1 MGGPDQN
8 VVALDSATDDVVVGI
23 ARDGEVLA
31 EIAIP
36 PPEGSRPR
44 HSTEL
49 LAEVERA
56 VDAGGGWNAVGR
68 IGIGVGPGSFTGLRI
83 GIATGRALAQARGL
97 PAVPVPTLT
106 ALALGIAERAGGS
119 RLCLPVSDAR
129 RGEVFTQLHDA
140 EGRVLTDPAVIDPAA
155 LGEWLAEVAGSAVA
169 DAAHPPFAA
178 GSGSIRFRGE
188 LDAAG
193 VETLADGDPAHRLAA
208 RHLCRLAASGEAG
221 SPERILPVYLREPD
235 ARRWLDRDSRD

>member
-1 MGGPDQN
+1 MAGRDQS
-8 VVALDSATDDVVVGI
+8 VLALDSATDDVVVGI
-23 ARDGEVLA
+23 ARDGDLIA
-31 EIAIP
+31 ESAIP
-36 PPEGSRPR
+36 PPDAGRPR

-49 LAEVERA
+49 LAEVEGA
-56 VDAGGGWNAVGR
+56 VGEGGGWDAVGR

-97 PAVPVPTLT
+97 QAVPVPTLT
-106 ALALGIAERAGGS
+106 ALALGIAERAAGS

-140 EGRVLTDPAVIDPAA
+140 EGRALTEPAVIDPDG
-155 LGEWLAEVAGSAVA
+155 LGAWLAEVAGSAVA
-169 DAAHPPFAA
+169 GATHPPLAA
-178 GSGSIRFRGE
+178 GSGSVRFRRE

-235 ARRWLDRDSRD
+235 ARRWLDRDSRA